1 MQIKDLPKAALG
13 IHKVQKVKILRTQHY
28 PAIHSPSDEIDYAIV
43 LLDNGA
49 VFDLVPTFYCYTT
62 KMREEAYAFLF
73 SRDEKIVI
81 MSEGE
86 TFEFV

>member
-1 MQIKDLPKAALG
+1 MQIENLPKAALG

-28 PAIHSPSDEIDYAIV
+28 PTDHSPSDEIDYAIV

-49 VFDLVPTFYCYTT
+49 VFDLVPLCYPTRM
-62 KMREEAYAFLF
+62 KAGSFAFLF
-73 SRDEKIVI
+73 SRDEKMVI

-86 TFEFV
+86 TLEFV